1 MTQNRVLT
9 GAGRVLSKGRPVNGA
24 YGKVDMQSTQRLR
37 ITEIF
42 HSIQGEST
50 QAGRRCYFVRLTGC
64 NLRCTWCDSEYT
76 FSGGEWMT
84 FDEIFE
90 KLATFP
96 PCDLV
101 EVTGGEPMLQARV
114 NDFMQQLL
122 DRGYEVLLETGGS
135 LDLTPVPKEVRRIVD
150 IKPPTSGEVTKNLW
164 SNLDVMQPWDE
175 IKAVIA
181 NRVDYEWARQ
191 QVLDRKLGERFTVLF
206 SPAFGDV
213 ELIDLAN
220 WILEDALPVRMQVQ
234 MHKLIWDPS
243 ARGV

>member
-9 GAGRVLSKGRPVNGA
+9 GAGQVLSKGRPVNGEH
-24 YGKVDMQSTQRLR
+24 GKVDMQSTQRLR

-50 QAGRRCYFVRLTGC
+50 YAGRRCYFVRLTGC

-84 FDEIFE
+84 FDEIFA

-96 PCDLV
+96 DCDLV
-101 EVTGGEPMLQARV
+101 EVTGGEPMLQAPV

-135 LDLTPVPKEVRRIVD
+135 LDLSPVPLEVRRIVD
-150 IKPPTSGEVTKNLW
+150 IKPPTSGEVTKNMW
-164 SNLDVMQPWDE
+164 ANLDVMQPWDE

-191 QVLDRKLGERFTVLF
+191 QVLDRKLAERFTVLF

-213 ELIDLAN
+213 ELLDLAT
-220 WILEDALPVRMQVQ
+220 WLLEDALPVRMQVQ
-234 MHKLIWDPS
+234 MHKLIWDPA